1 MEAKYIMDEITSLYE
16 KKVDTILGKM
26 FGDADSQ
33 LKAITK
39 LSLMN
44 NVLTEEMKQTLV
56 ALREQTLKEAQMIE
70 EEMMMTLDMSGNVVP
85 LVREESPRQQD
96 IKIVYHDIVDD
107 INN

>member
-16 KKVDTILGKM
+16 KKIDTILGKM

-56 ALREQTLKEAQMIE
+56 ALREQALKDAQMVE
-70 EEMMMTLDMSGNVVP
+70 EEMTMTLDTSGNVVP
-85 LVREESPRQQD
+85 MVREESPRQQD

-107 INN
+107 RDN

>member
-1 MEAKYIMDEITSLYE
+1 
-16 KKVDTILGKM
+16 M

-39 LSLMN
+39 LSLIN
-44 NVLTEEMKQTLV
+44 NVLTEEMKQSLV
-56 ALREQTLKEAQMIE
+56 VLREQAIKDAQMVE
-70 EEMMMTLDMSGNVVP
+70 EEMTMTLDMSGNVVP

-107 INN
+107 RDN

>member
-1 MEAKYIMDEITSLYE
+1 MDEITSLYE
-16 KKVDTILGKM
+16 KKIDAMMSKM
-26 FGDADSQ
+26 FGDGDSQ

-56 ALREQTLKEAQMIE
+56 ALREQALKDAQMVE
-70 EEMMMTLDMSGNVVP
+70 EEMTMTLDTSGNVVP
-85 LVREESPRQQD
+85 MVREESPRQQD

-107 INN
+107 RNN